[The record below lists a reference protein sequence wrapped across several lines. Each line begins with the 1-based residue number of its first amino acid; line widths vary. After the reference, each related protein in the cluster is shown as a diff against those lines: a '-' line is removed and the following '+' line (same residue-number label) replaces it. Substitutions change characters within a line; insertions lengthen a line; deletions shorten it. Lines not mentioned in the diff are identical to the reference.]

1 MTTKQEV
8 KRNIMRK
15 IMELRTKDL
24 IEEDSI
30 LDVLDDNLDPYIDD
44 LCKENKSLLES
55 CEGATMMYKDL
66 CESKEIIKKLLA
78 LHFSPIVTEDDLK
91 KQDEIIKQA
100 QDFIKG

>member
-1 MTTKQEV
+1 MSSIEKLKAERNEV
-8 KRNIMRK
+8 REIL
-15 IMELRTKDL
+15 EDKDFKNVNRIFNL
-24 IEEDSI
+24 INADEK
-30 LDVLDDNLDPYIDD
+30 LIDD
-44 LCKENKSLLES
+44 LCKENKRLLES

-78 LHFSPIVTEDDLK
+78 LYFSPIVTQDDLK

>member
-1 MTTKQEV
+1 MSSIEKLKAERNEV
-8 KRNIMRK
+8 REIL
-15 IMELRTKDL
+15 EDKDFKNVNRIFNL
-24 IEEDSI
+24 INADEK
-30 LDVLDDNLDPYIDD
+30 LIDD
-44 LCKENKSLLES
+44 LCKENKSLLKS

-78 LHFSPIVTEDDLK
+78 LYFSPIVTQDDLK